1 MCSALHVTAKNLRN
15 RSIACLALVA
25 AGLIWLLAR
34 RSRMS
39 SATDTLQG
47 DMSGGRPDEKAH
59 QEGLQAFLTPERRQL
74 IDELEAIAFEMG
86 SVEMCQRIGIAAEE
100 RYEGHHHI
108 TQLLVRKNLKQ
119 GEFAEE
125 LVCALR
131 DGRTGVALALTRTL
145 LEGGVELSWAAD
157 SQLRKDT
164 PEERLLRILR
174 RGYEA
179 IAEVGSLPPSEQA
192 VLDDITQRGL
202 KLSPESA
209 RNAMEQMDAAEVR
222 AGGDAYWESHYKQF
236 EISSDYVHTSLLG
249 PARFA
254 IVGDNM
260 EIDMNPTPRKGWLRC
275 DGACSTSCAVPTQFC
290 GSPAWTRTPSGSWVA
305 TPRSGSWRRAS
316 WGRSSVSP
324 PPTPRTRRRGNA
336 YARRSRSIPSAR
348 QNESQWP
355 ILFWIRSNATHST
368 RELPLPRRYG
378 GALRS
383 AGGAAHKHCAT
394 GRRRS

>member
-1 MCSALHVTAKNLRN
+1 
-15 RSIACLALVA
+15 
-25 AGLIWLLAR
+25 
-34 RSRMS
+34 MS
-39 SATDTLQG
+39 SETDTLQG
-47 DMSGGRPDEKAH
+47 DMSGGRPDDKAH

-209 RNAMEQMDAAEVR
+209 RNAMEQMDAAEAR
-222 AGGDAYWESHYKQF
+222 AGGDVYWESHYKQF

-260 EIDMNPTPRKGWLRC
+260 EIDMNPDPTEGMASLRWGLFYFVR
-275 DGACSTSCAVPTQFC
+275 GADAVLRLT
-290 GSPAWTRTPSGSWVA
+290 GLNADAERIV
-305 TPRSGSWRRAS
+305 
-316 WGRSSVSP
+316 GR
-324 PPTPRTRRRGNA
+324 
-336 YARRSRSIPSAR
+336 YAAI
-348 QNESQWP
+348 
-355 ILFWIRSNATHST
+355 
-368 RELPLPRRYG
+368 RELAEGELEKV
-378 GALRS
+378 LREPTTD
-383 AGGAAHKHCAT
+383 AT
-394 GRRRS
+394 DASEG